1 MHKFYK
7 SIRNIKIDMT
17 NFLNLFIKH
26 RKKGIKMIKIN
37 KYWYEID
44 NQKDYKVAKNSIF
57 IIILNFL
64 LKFLS
69 L

>member
-1 MHKFYK
+1 
-7 SIRNIKIDMT
+7 MT

-44 NQKDYKVAKNSIF
+44 NQKDYKVAKNST
-57 IIILNFL
+57 FL
-64 LKFLS
+64 
-69 L
+69 